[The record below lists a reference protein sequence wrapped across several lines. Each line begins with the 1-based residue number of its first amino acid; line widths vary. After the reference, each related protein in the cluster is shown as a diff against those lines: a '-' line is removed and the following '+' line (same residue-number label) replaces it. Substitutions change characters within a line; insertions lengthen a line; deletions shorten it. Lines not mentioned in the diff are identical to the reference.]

1 MALLEKS
8 ERIRTESKS
17 QVGLARKLNLLSMQ
31 ISMYHWKTTRSIS
44 VYIFIRKSLNS
55 QKEIFH
61 AFSFYADSVRHSLQE
76 TLEVECHLLKLLA
89 ITVLSLTLAFSLLS
103 LSDIIVV

>member
-1 MALLEKS
+1 MAKNIHPYMELLENR

-44 VYIFIRKSLNS
+44 VYIFIGKSLNS
-55 QKEIFH
+55 QRKYFMPSPFMLI
-61 AFSFYADSVRHSLQE
+61 Q
-76 TLEVECHLLKLLA
+76 
-89 ITVLSLTLAFSLLS
+89 
-103 LSDIIVV
+103 